1 MANIG
6 HFWLAQLNGGFAL
19 INGYAAGGRD
29 LRLAYVFRDALLIV
43 RPSAARRSAEL
54 KPPYGVETQV
64 KPFGPDQARE
74 ALELF
79 PPAEKKEIAR
89 NQPQRTLP
97 METQTQTQPQPQPQ
111 PQPQTQS
118 QTHSHPAQ
126 VDCLM
131 ADVSTSRP
139 NQPIQPVAS
148 GSSAIRTPSLPIA
161 QFGPRLGLT
170 CFSNPIPDP
179 ITLNSTHGFIQSNL
193 QPVYWFTIDSL
204 LIYLSFYQDT
214 GPLNCACLY
223 RFCLHLHEL
232 LEDSSMADRRII
244 LYSSDDPDKKANAA
258 LLMALYC
265 MIVLRWS
272 VADALHPISHL
283 EFQPFRDAGYS
294 RADFN
299 LSIQNVLFGVK
310 KAIDLRLLKLEEF
323 DLKEYE
329 TFEKVEHGDYNWLSP
344 HFIAFASPV
353 ESANGRIGKAFKLIM
368 DQFERVGVKL
378 VIRLNKK
385 LYDETRFTKRG
396 IAHREMYFD
405 DGTNP
410 TMEMVREFITISER
424 IIEEGG
430 VVAVHCKAGL
440 GRTGTLIGAFLI
452 YKYRFTAEEAIG
464 FMRIMRPGTCVGP
477 QQHFLYENQ
486 LTWIEWAARDEL
498 LADQQAQITPS
509 TTERPITPP
518 PENVVVP
525 TIALSSATATP
536 PPKPLAS
543 GSTTMP
549 TSAVPGQPRKTPGA
563 KTRHMVAAPEGKTT
577 GKSLIEQE
585 EAQEQTTEGEEE
597 DAVMQSRPV
606 TRQAHAQKLGPGSPV
621 KASNP
626 APVAKTRPRP
636 ASALS
641 DHRPRNQAPV
651 PSGIVRRSK
660 AVKDLG
666 TLFEGTSAKT
676 GNQKTSSATTST
688 IPTRYNLRG
697 AGTRAVSGTSS
708 HNTNQANGHTQ
719 PSSPSRL
726 PQRVAGVKKRG
737 CTATGP
743 SNVHKNELLNLRV
756 TEVRNGTSHHHLRDH
771 HKHLNGASNN
781 LNPLDRRNV
790 GASLGLDEDQR
801 SVRRR
806 RSSLS
811 HTDLAI

>member
-1 MANIG
+1 MD
-6 HFWLAQLNGGFAL
+6 HQ
-19 INGYAAGGRD
+19 
-29 LRLAYVFRDALLIV
+29 
-43 RPSAARRSAEL
+43 PSS
-54 KPPYGVETQV
+54 PP
-64 KPFGPDQARE
+64 P
-74 ALELF
+74 
-79 PPAEKKEIAR
+79 
-89 NQPQRTLP
+89 
-97 METQTQTQPQPQPQ
+97 QTQTQNIPSNPQQ
-111 PQPQTQS
+111 
-118 QTHSHPAQ
+118 A
-126 VDCLM
+126 DCLM
-131 ADVSTSRP
+131 ADVSTKRS
-139 NQPIQPVAS
+139 NLPIQPVAS
-148 GSSAIRTPSLPIA
+148 GSSSPIRSPSSAIS

-170 CFSNPIPDP
+170 CFPNPIPDP
-179 ITLNSTHGFIQSNL
+179 LTLNSTHGIIQSNL

-232 LEDSSMADRRII
+232 LEDSSMSDRRII

-283 EFQPFRDAGYS
+283 EVQPFRDAGYS

-353 ESANGRIGKAFKLIM
+353 ESANGRIGKAFKLIL

-396 IAHREMYFD
+396 MAHREMYFD

-410 TMEMVREFITISER
+410 SMEMVREFITISER

-440 GRTGTLIGAFLI
+440 GRTGTLIGAYLI

-486 LTWIEWAARDEL
+486 LTWVEWAARDEL
-498 LADQQAQITPS
+498 LAEQQTQISPS
-509 TTERPITPP
+509 KTERPITPP
-518 PENVVVP
+518 PESLVP
-525 TIALSSATATP
+525 AIALSSATSTP
-536 PPKPLAS
+536 PPKSQTA
-543 GSTTMP
+543 GTTAMP
-549 TSAVPGQPRKTPGA
+549 TSVVPGQPRKTPGA
-563 KTRHMVAAPEGKTT
+563 KTRHMVAAPEGKQT

-585 EAQEQTTEGEEE
+585 EAQEQTSDGEGEEE
-597 DAVMQSRPV
+597 PPVMPNRPV
-606 TRQAHAQKLGPGSPV
+606 TRQVLAHKLAPGSPV
-621 KASNP
+621 KTSNP
-626 APVAKTRPRP
+626 APTAKTRPRP
-636 ASALS
+636 ASAMS
-641 DHRPRNQAPV
+641 DHRPRTTAPV
-651 PSGIVRRSK
+651 PGLVRRSK

-666 TLFEGTSAKT
+666 TLFEGTSTKAGDPK
-676 GNQKTSSATTST
+676 SSA

-697 AGTRAVSGTSS
+697 VGTRAVSAASS
-708 HNTNQANGHTQ
+708 NSANQANSANT
-719 PSSPSRL
+719 PTSPSRL
-726 PQRVAGVKKRG
+726 PQRIAGVKKRG

-743 SNVHKNELLNLRV
+743 SNVHKDELLNLRV

-771 HKHLNGASNN
+771 KHLNGAPNN

>member
-1 MANIG
+1 MDK
-6 HFWLAQLNGGFAL
+6 Q
-19 INGYAAGGRD
+19 
-29 LRLAYVFRDALLIV
+29 
-43 RPSAARRSAEL
+43 
-54 KPPYGVETQV
+54 PP
-64 KPFGPDQARE
+64 
-74 ALELF
+74 
-79 PPAEKKEIAR
+79 
-89 NQPQRTLP
+89 
-97 METQTQTQPQPQPQ
+97 
-111 PQPQTQS
+111 TQS
-118 QTHSHPAQ
+118 DAQ
-126 VDCLM
+126 QPDSLM
-131 ADVSTSRP
+131 TDVSTKR
-139 NQPIQPVAS
+139 NNLPIQPVAS
-148 GSSAIRTPSLPIA
+148 TSSTIRTPSLPIS

-179 ITLNSTHGFIQSNL
+179 LTLNSTHGFIQSNL

-232 LEDSSMADRRII
+232 LEDSSLAERRII
-244 LYSSDDPDKKANAA
+244 LYSSDDSDKKANAA

-353 ESANGRIGKAFKLIM
+353 ESANGRIGKAFKLIL
-368 DQFERVGVKL
+368 DQFDRVGVKL

-410 TMEMVREFITISER
+410 TMDMVREFITISER

-440 GRTGTLIGAFLI
+440 GRTGTLIGAYLI

-486 LTWIEWAARDEL
+486 LTWVEWAARDEL
-498 LADQQAQITPS
+498 LAEQQAQISPS
-509 TTERPITPP
+509 KTERPITPP
-518 PENVVVP
+518 PENQAP
-525 TIALSSATATP
+525 TIALSSATSTP
-536 PPKPLAS
+536 PPKSLTT
-543 GSTTMP
+543 GSTTIP

-563 KTRHMVAAPEGKTT
+563 KTRHMVAAPEGKQT
-577 GKSLIEQE
+577 GKTLIEQE
-585 EAQEQTTEGEEE
+585 EAQEQTTEGEDEAEE
-597 DAVMQSRPV
+597 TETEPVMQNRPI
-606 TRQAHAQKLGPGSPV
+606 TRQVLAHKLAPGSPV

-626 APVAKTRPRP
+626 DPPVKTRLRP
-636 ASALS
+636 ASAMS
-641 DHRPRNQAPV
+641 DHRPTHNAPV
-651 PSGIVRRSK
+651 PGIVRRSK

-666 TLFEGTSAKT
+666 TLFEGTTTKA
-676 GNQKTSSATTST
+676 GNQKTSSTTT
-688 IPTRYNLRG
+688 AIPTRYNLRG
-697 AGTRAVSGTSS
+697 AGARAAASA
-708 HNTNQANGHTQ
+708 TNQSNVNSNNQ

-726 PQRVAGVKKRG
+726 PQRIAGVKKRG
-737 CTATGP
+737 CAATGP
-743 SNVHKNELLNLRV
+743 SNVRKDELLNLRV
-756 TEVRNGTSHHHLRDH
+756 TEVRNGAGHHHLRDH
-771 HKHLNGASNN
+771 SKHLNGAPHN
-781 LNPLDRRNV
+781 LNLLDRRNV
-790 GASLGLDEDQR
+790 DASLGLDEDQR

>member
-1 MANIG
+1 
-6 HFWLAQLNGGFAL
+6 
-19 INGYAAGGRD
+19 
-29 LRLAYVFRDALLIV
+29 
-43 RPSAARRSAEL
+43 
-54 KPPYGVETQV
+54 
-64 KPFGPDQARE
+64 
-74 ALELF
+74 
-79 PPAEKKEIAR
+79 
-89 NQPQRTLP
+89 
-97 METQTQTQPQPQPQ
+97 
-111 PQPQTQS
+111 
-118 QTHSHPAQ
+118 
-126 VDCLM
+126 
-131 ADVSTSRP
+131 
-139 NQPIQPVAS
+139 
-148 GSSAIRTPSLPIA
+148 
-161 QFGPRLGLT
+161 
-170 CFSNPIPDP
+170 
-179 ITLNSTHGFIQSNL
+179 
-193 QPVYWFTIDSL
+193 
-204 LIYLSFYQDT
+204 
-214 GPLNCACLY
+214 
-223 RFCLHLHEL
+223 
-232 LEDSSMADRRII
+232 
-244 LYSSDDPDKKANAA
+244 
-258 LLMALYC
+258 
-265 MIVLRWS
+265 
-272 VADALHPISHL
+272 
-283 EFQPFRDAGYS
+283 
-294 RADFN
+294 
-299 LSIQNVLFGVK
+299 
-310 KAIDLRLLKLEEF
+310 
-323 DLKEYE
+323 
-329 TFEKVEHGDYNWLSP
+329 
-344 HFIAFASPV
+344 
-353 ESANGRIGKAFKLIM
+353 
-368 DQFERVGVKL
+368 
-378 VIRLNKK
+378 
-385 LYDETRFTKRG
+385 
-396 IAHREMYFD
+396 
-405 DGTNP
+405 
-410 TMEMVREFITISER
+410 MEMVREFITISER

-464 FMRIMRPGTCVGP
+464 FMRIMRPGTCVGFVVDQLTFLSSIDYFDPLGDFSGLHARVIGFHRP

-651 PSGIVRRSK
+651 PAGIVRRSK

-666 TLFEGTSAKT
+666 TLFEGSSAKT

-697 AGTRAVSGTSS
+697 AGTRAVSGLSS